1 MSTPHISATQGDF
14 ASTVLMPGDPLRATY
29 IADNFL
35 TEAKQIT
42 NIRNM
47 TGYTGMYKEIPVS
60 VMASGMGIPS
70 AAIYV
75 TELYRHYDV
84 QNIIR
89 IGTAGSF
96 STDLPLR
103 SLVVAES
110 CFTSS
115 SMPSLLDPG
124 ADPILLPS
132 SELLKASSKVAE
144 DKNIEVAT
152 GRVFTTDIF
161 YEPNEN
167 LTMEMHAAG
176 VVAVEMECAALYA
189 IAQLE
194 NRGALS
200 LLTLTDQLAT
210 GESLSTDERQSSLD
224 EMIDYALHIVDEV
237 SLFTN

>member
-1 MSTPHISATQGDF
+1 VPTPHISAAEDDF

-29 IADNFL
+29 IAANFL

-42 NIRNM
+42 NVRNM
-47 TGYTGMYKEIPVS
+47 TGYTGMYKENPVS

-75 TELYRHYDV
+75 TELYRHYQV

-115 SMPSLLDPG
+115 SMPSLLDPD

-132 SELLKASSKVAE
+132 SELLKASSKVAA
-144 DKNIEVAT
+144 DKNMEVAT

-194 NRGALS
+194 KRGALS

-224 EMIDYALHIVDEV
+224 GMIDYALNIVDEV
-237 SLFTN
+237 TLFTN

>member
-1 MSTPHISATQGDF
+1 LSTPHISAAQGDF

-29 IADNFL
+29 IATNFL
-35 TEAKQIT
+35 TEVKQIT
-42 NIRNM
+42 NVRNM

-60 VMASGMGIPS
+60 VMASGMGMPS

-75 TELYRHYDV
+75 TELYRHYQV

-103 SLVVAES
+103 SLVVADS

-115 SMPSLLDPG
+115 SMPSLLDPA
-124 ADPILLPS
+124 ADSILLPS
-132 SELLKASSKVAE
+132 FELLEASTKVAE
-144 DKNIEVAT
+144 DEKIEVVR
-152 GRVFTTDIF
+152 GQVFTTDIF

-167 LTMEMHAAG
+167 LTTEMHAAG

-189 IAQLE
+189 IGQLE
-194 NRGALS
+194 KRGALS

-210 GESLSTDERQSSLD
+210 GESLSTDERQSSLN
-224 EMIDYALHIVDEV
+224 EMIDYALKIVNEV

>member
-1 MSTPHISATQGDF
+1 
-14 ASTVLMPGDPLRATY
+14 VL
-29 IADNFL
+29 
-35 TEAKQIT
+35 
-42 NIRNM
+42 IRFCCHH
-47 TGYTGMYKEIPVS
+47 
-60 VMASGMGIPS
+60 
-70 AAIYV
+70 
-75 TELYRHYDV
+75 L
-84 QNIIR
+84 
-89 IGTAGSF
+89 
-96 STDLPLR
+96 
-103 SLVVAES
+103 
-110 CFTSS
+110 
-115 SMPSLLDPG
+115 
-124 ADPILLPS
+124 
-132 SELLKASSKVAE
+132 SSKVAE

>member
-1 MSTPHISATQGDF
+1 
-14 ASTVLMPGDPLRATY
+14 
-29 IADNFL
+29 
-35 TEAKQIT
+35 
-42 NIRNM
+42 
-47 TGYTGMYKEIPVS
+47 
-60 VMASGMGIPS
+60 MASGMGMPS

-75 TELYRHYDV
+75 TELYRHYQV

-103 SLVVAES
+103 SLVVADS

-115 SMPSLLDPG
+115 SMPSLLDPA
-124 ADPILLPS
+124 ADSILLPS
-132 SELLKASSKVAE
+132 FELLEASTKVAE
-144 DKNIEVAT
+144 DEKIEVVR
-152 GRVFTTDIF
+152 GQVFTTDIF

-167 LTMEMHAAG
+167 LTTEMHAAG

-194 NRGALS
+194 KRGALS

-210 GESLSTDERQSSLD
+210 GESLSTDERQSSLN
-224 EMIDYALHIVDEV
+224 EMIDYALKIVNEV

>member
-1 MSTPHISATQGDF
+1 MSTPHISAAQGDF

-29 IADNFL
+29 IATNFL
-35 TEAKQIT
+35 SEVKQIT
-42 NIRNM
+42 NVRNV

-60 VMASGMGIPS
+60 VMASGMGMPS

-75 TELYRHYDV
+75 TELYRHYQV

-103 SLVVAES
+103 SLVVADS

-115 SMPSLLDPG
+115 SMPSLLDPA
-124 ADPILLPS
+124 ADSILLPS
-132 SELLKASSKVAE
+132 FELLEASTKVAE
-144 DKNIEVAT
+144 DEKIEVVR
-152 GRVFTTDIF
+152 GQVFTTDIF

-167 LTMEMHAAG
+167 LTTEMHAAG

-194 NRGALS
+194 KRGALS

-210 GESLSTDERQSSLD
+210 GESLSTDERQSSLN
-224 EMIDYALHIVDEV
+224 EMIDYALKIVNEV

>member
-1 MSTPHISATQGDF
+1 
-14 ASTVLMPGDPLRATY
+14 MPGDPLRATY
-29 IADNFL
+29 IATNFL
-35 TEAKQIT
+35 SEVKQIT
-42 NIRNM
+42 NVRNV

-60 VMASGMGIPS
+60 VMASGMGMPS

-75 TELYRHYDV
+75 TELYRHYQV

-103 SLVVAES
+103 SLVVADS

-115 SMPSLLDPG
+115 SMPSLLDPA
-124 ADPILLPS
+124 ADSILLPS
-132 SELLKASSKVAE
+132 FELLEASTKVAE
-144 DKNIEVAT
+144 DEKIEVVR
-152 GRVFTTDIF
+152 GQVFTTDIF

-167 LTMEMHAAG
+167 LTTEMHAAG

-189 IAQLE
+189 IGQLE
-194 NRGALS
+194 KRGALS

-210 GESLSTDERQSSLD
+210 GESLSTDERQSSLN
-224 EMIDYALHIVDEV
+224 EMIDYALKIVNEV

>member
-1 MSTPHISATQGDF
+1 
-14 ASTVLMPGDPLRATY
+14 
-29 IADNFL
+29 
-35 TEAKQIT
+35 
-42 NIRNM
+42 
-47 TGYTGMYKEIPVS
+47 MYKEIPVS

>member
-1 MSTPHISATQGDF
+1 LSTPHISAAQGDF

-29 IADNFL
+29 IATNFL
-35 TEAKQIT
+35 SEVKQIT
-42 NIRNM
+42 NVRNV

-60 VMASGMGIPS
+60 VMASGMGMPS

-75 TELYRHYDV
+75 TELYRHYQV

-103 SLVVAES
+103 SLVVADS

-115 SMPSLLDPG
+115 SMPSLLDPA
-124 ADPILLPS
+124 ADSILLPS
-132 SELLKASSKVAE
+132 FELLEASTKVAE
-144 DKNIEVAT
+144 DEKIEVVR
-152 GRVFTTDIF
+152 GQVFTTDIF

-167 LTMEMHAAG
+167 LTTEMHAAG

-194 NRGALS
+194 KRGALS

-210 GESLSTDERQSSLD
+210 GESLSTDERQSSLN
-224 EMIDYALHIVDEV
+224 EMIDYALKIVNEV

>member
-1 MSTPHISATQGDF
+1 MSTPHISAAQGDF

-29 IADNFL
+29 IATNFL
-35 TEAKQIT
+35 SEVKQIT
-42 NIRNM
+42 NVRNV

-60 VMASGMGIPS
+60 VMASGMGMPS

-75 TELYRHYDV
+75 TELYRHYQV

-103 SLVVAES
+103 SLVVADS

-115 SMPSLLDPG
+115 SMPSLLDPA
-124 ADPILLPS
+124 ADSILLPS
-132 SELLKASSKVAE
+132 FELLEASTKVAE
-144 DKNIEVAT
+144 DEKIEVVR
-152 GRVFTTDIF
+152 GQVFTTDIF

-167 LTMEMHAAG
+167 LTTEMHAAG

-194 NRGALS
+194 KRGALS
-200 LLTLTDQLAT
+200 LLTLTDQLVT

-224 EMIDYALHIVDEV
+224 EMIDYALKIVNEV

>member
-1 MSTPHISATQGDF
+1 
-14 ASTVLMPGDPLRATY
+14 MPGDPLRATY
-29 IADNFL
+29 IATNFL
-35 TEAKQIT
+35 SEVKQIT
-42 NIRNM
+42 NVRNV

-60 VMASGMGIPS
+60 VMASGMGMPS

-75 TELYRHYDV
+75 TELYRHYQV

-103 SLVVAES
+103 SLVVADS

-115 SMPSLLDPG
+115 SMPSLLDPA
-124 ADPILLPS
+124 ADSILLPS
-132 SELLKASSKVAE
+132 FELLEASTKVAE
-144 DKNIEVAT
+144 DEKIEVVR
-152 GRVFTTDIF
+152 GQVFTTDIF

-167 LTMEMHAAG
+167 LTTEMHAAG

-194 NRGALS
+194 KRGALS

-210 GESLSTDERQSSLD
+210 GESLSTDERQSSLN
-224 EMIDYALHIVDEV
+224 EMIDYALKIVNEV

>member
-1 MSTPHISATQGDF
+1 MSTPHISAAQGDF

-29 IADNFL
+29 IATNFL
-35 TEAKQIT
+35 SEVKQIT
-42 NIRNM
+42 NVRNV

-60 VMASGMGIPS
+60 VMASGMGMPS

-75 TELYRHYDV
+75 TELYRHYQV

-103 SLVVAES
+103 SLVVADS

-115 SMPSLLDPG
+115 SMPSLLDPA
-124 ADPILLPS
+124 ADSILLPS
-132 SELLKASSKVAE
+132 FELLEASTKVAE
-144 DKNIEVAT
+144 DEKIEVVR
-152 GRVFTTDIF
+152 GQVFTTDIF

-167 LTMEMHAAG
+167 LTTEMHAAG

-189 IAQLE
+189 IGQLE
-194 NRGALS
+194 KRGALS

-210 GESLSTDERQSSLD
+210 GESLSTDERQSSLN
-224 EMIDYALHIVDEV
+224 EMIDYALKIVNEV

>member
-1 MSTPHISATQGDF
+1 
-14 ASTVLMPGDPLRATY
+14 MPGDPLRATY
-29 IADNFL
+29 IATNFL
-35 TEAKQIT
+35 SEVKQIT
-42 NIRNM
+42 NVRNV

-60 VMASGMGIPS
+60 VMASGMGMPS

-75 TELYRHYDV
+75 TELYRHYQV

-96 STDLPLR
+96 STYLPLR
-103 SLVVAES
+103 SLVVADS

-115 SMPSLLDPG
+115 SMPSLLDPA
-124 ADPILLPS
+124 ADSILLPS
-132 SELLKASSKVAE
+132 FELLEASTKVAE
-144 DKNIEVAT
+144 DEKIEVVR
-152 GRVFTTDIF
+152 GQVFTTDIF

-167 LTMEMHAAG
+167 LTTEMHAAG

-194 NRGALS
+194 KRGALS

-210 GESLSTDERQSSLD
+210 GESLSTDERQSSLN
-224 EMIDYALHIVDEV
+224 EMIDYALKIVNEV

>member
-1 MSTPHISATQGDF
+1 LSTPHISAAQGDF

-29 IADNFL
+29 IATNFL

-42 NIRNM
+42 NVRNI
-47 TGYTGMYKEIPVS
+47 TGYTGMYREIPIS
-60 VMASGMGIPS
+60 VMASGMGMPS

-75 TELYRHYDV
+75 TELYRHYEV

-115 SMPSLLDPG
+115 SMPSLLDPA
-124 ADPILLPS
+124 ADSILLPS
-132 SELLKASSKVAE
+132 AKLLEASTKVAE
-144 DKNIEVAT
+144 DENIEVAT

-167 LTMEMHAAG
+167 LNMEMHAAG

-194 NRGALS
+194 KRGALS

-224 EMIDYALHIVDEV
+224 EMIDYALKIVNEV
-237 SLFTN
+237 RSFTN

>member
-1 MSTPHISATQGDF
+1 
-14 ASTVLMPGDPLRATY
+14 MPGDPLRATY
-29 IADNFL
+29 IATNFL
-35 TEAKQIT
+35 SEVKQIT
-42 NIRNM
+42 NVRNV
-47 TGYTGMYKEIPVS
+47 TGYTGMYKDIPVS
-60 VMASGMGIPS
+60 VMASGMGMPS

-75 TELYRHYDV
+75 TELYRHYQV

-96 STDLPLR
+96 STDLALR
-103 SLVVAES
+103 SLVVADS

-115 SMPSLLDPG
+115 SMPSLLDPA
-124 ADPILLPS
+124 ADSILLPS
-132 SELLKASSKVAE
+132 FELLEASTKVAE
-144 DKNIEVAT
+144 DEKIEVVR
-152 GRVFTTDIF
+152 GQVFTTDIF

-167 LTMEMHAAG
+167 LTTEMHAAG

-194 NRGALS
+194 KRGALS

-210 GESLSTDERQSSLD
+210 GESLSTDERQSSLN
-224 EMIDYALHIVDEV
+224 EMIDYALKIVNEV